1 MKRNLWKTIFVA
13 LGFFILF
20 GTLSCNNIISPKE
33 SAQVSF
39 SLYTSFLQS
48 TKQTNPSIK
57 NIRALETDGYQIAI
71 SLYQITGSVSE
82 TEIQELDTSKLTLL
96 ESITP
101 PPVYSDGKVYA
112 TFNNVTIGID
122 AVIFVEIYETA
133 PADASPNLVYKGNS
147 SVFTV
152 QKGENTVG
160 VDLKKVQNQEVTQK
174 FTVTFDANGGSFE
187 SGSQTQQ
194 VEVQANTPVTEPEE
208 KPSSG
213 DKTFEFW
220 TTQQDDGNFSQYDFS
235 QPVTADLTL
244 YAQWRAFDQVASVK
258 FDPATST
265 VDYNTEITLSCD
277 TSAATIYYTTDG
289 SDPTTSSNVYQTTPI
304 TITQKTTIK
313 AYAVK
318 SGMTDSTITE
328 ITYSLNQYTVQFV
341 LNGGSFTESGKNNP
355 VSVQSGTEVALKDYQ
370 AERTGHT
377 FGGWYFDEECNNPV
391 DDSGI
396 VTPIQANI
404 TLYAK
409 WEVVSI
415 AVNKTVTSFSALQSA
430 ITGATG
436 TSQDT
441 PYVIGIDSNFD
452 TEGSISI
459 TVTSHVKLVATG
471 DYTITKTTDFAGI
484 NIFTVNSGASLTLG
498 DANAGGTLTI
508 DGGGTAISTTTKS
521 LINVTGTL
529 VLNEKSVLQN
539 NVCYDNYDSSNGAAV
554 YSSGG
559 NIIINGGTIK
569 DNQLLREG
577 KSGGGIY
584 LENGIFTM
592 TSGSFINNN
601 ASTTNGN
608 KIYGGALYV
617 DNSAVSIRN
626 ANFDGNSVSATNT
639 ECYGGAICI
648 MNSGTESTPAT
659 ISDCSFTNNSAYQR
673 GGAIYVTGSEANG
686 SVTIQNCTFN
696 DNSATSPTARGGAIC
711 FANTSG
717 TIHVIGGTFGTNT
730 VNSVEE
736 DIAHY
741 GSSTATLVIGGS
753 ISVSDINLT
762 TNSLKIQNSLTNTS
776 SEKIKIT
783 LNSYSRTDQVLTAA
797 DGVNLSEEVGKF
809 TLADSGYKINSDG
822 TISTQ

>member
-1 MKRNLWKTIFVA
+1 M
-13 LGFFILF
+13 
-20 GTLSCNNIISPKE
+20 
-33 SAQVSF
+33 
-39 SLYTSFLQS
+39 
-48 TKQTNPSIK
+48 
-57 NIRALETDGYQIAI
+57 
-71 SLYQITGSVSE
+71 
-82 TEIQELDTSKLTLL
+82 
-96 ESITP
+96 
-101 PPVYSDGKVYA
+101 YSDGKVYA

-133 PADASPNLVYKGNS
+133 PVDASPNLVYKGNS

-213 DKTFEFW
+213 DKAFEFW
-220 TTQQDDGNFSQYDFS
+220 TTRQDDGNFSQYDFS

-244 YAQWRAFDQVASVK
+244 YAQWRAPNQVASVK

-277 TSAATIYYTTDG
+277 TSDATIYYTTDG
-289 SDPTTSSNVYQTTPI
+289 STPTTSSNVYQTTPI
-304 TITQKTTIK
+304 TITQETTIK

-318 SGMTDSTITE
+318 SDMTDSTVTE
-328 ITYSLNQYTVQFV
+328 KTYSLNQYTVQFE

-370 AERTGHT
+370 AEQTGYT

-415 AVNKTVTSFSALQSA
+415 SVNETVTSFSELQSV
-430 ITGATG
+430 ITGAPS
-436 TSQDT
+436 TSQDA
-441 PYVIGIDSNFD
+441 PFVIGIGSNFN
-452 TEGSISI
+452 TEGSTTI
-459 TVTSHVKLVATG
+459 TVSQHIKLVATG

-498 DANAGGTLTI
+498 DSNAAGTLTI
-508 DGGGTAISTTTKS
+508 DGGGTSVASTKS
-521 LINVTGTL
+521 LINVSGSL

-539 NVCYDNYDSSNGAAV
+539 SYVTSETHGGAV

-559 NIIINGGTIK
+559 TISINGGILRA
-569 DNQLLREG
+569 NQVAVSKNGGAIYL
-577 KSGGGIY
+577 KSGTFSMI
-584 LENGIFTM
+584 
-592 TSGSFINNN
+592 SGTF
-601 ASTTNGN
+601 NGN
-608 KIYGGALYV
+608 STYKEGGALYLE
-617 DNSAVSIRN
+617 SCSTVSITGGTFEN
-626 ANFDGNSVSATNT
+626 NSVTDSSG
-639 ECYGGAICI
+639 YGGAIYI
-648 MNSGTESTPAT
+648 LPSATPSTIQNCT
-659 ISDCSFTNNSAYQR
+659 FKSNSAYQN

-741 GSSTATLVIGGS
+741 GSSTATLAIGGS

-783 LNSYSRTDQVLTAA
+783 LNSYSRTDQVITTA